1 MDYTLIIIVTI
12 VVTTLFV
19 HQLANRAFGIRLSMK
34 PLALCALFSVCISLI
49 LPRVIVGFAGLAGTI
64 GVLAVCAIVFAYFV
78 VCYEETIEAKMSAAS
93 EQTLMSSFS
102 RLNTETAGGETT
114 SIEGNAAYE
123 GRSVCEQTLGDF
135 DPLENQKAVLF
146 SSADE
151 IVVLSSA
158 DEVTIEHQPTEL
170 LQTDIPE
177 LEAANF
183 STDDSELINPIIIAN
198 DDGDGQ
204 LDKDELSES
213 TAVLVSI
220 DELAIEHQP
229 IELLQPDIPESESAN
244 FVADDAEFSSPT
256 IITDEDSDR
265 KLVEDELAESTTVLV
280 STDELAI
287 EHQPIELLQL
297 DIPELE
303 ADNFIADD
311 TEFISPTIITDE
323 DCDNS
328 LEVVYVSETTNT
340 GIINLHDNQQ
350 SNINMTEVIDSV
362 EKCGFS
368 FLDDKSLDELL
379 DYAFQQQEE
388 KNFDHALFAFKNIL
402 KQFPSSTVAPFAVI
416 EIGNLL
422 KTRGAYDEAI
432 QVFADAKNLPAL
444 QTKNQFEKEFVNAIA
459 HLRII
464 KNTLI
469 HRRLGLL
476 PFHEIPA
483 AVCEEI
489 DTEFREWLKLTQI

>member
-19 HQLANRAFGIRLSMK
+19 HQLANRVFGIRLSMK

-102 RLNTETAGGETT
+102 RLNIETADRETT
-114 SIEGNAAYE
+114 SNEGNAAYE
-123 GRSVCEQTLGDF
+123 GGSVCEQTVGDF
-135 DPLENQKAVLF
+135 DPLENQ
-146 SSADE
+146 
-151 IVVLSSA
+151 
-158 DEVTIEHQPTEL
+158 
-170 LQTDIPE
+170 
-177 LEAANF
+177 
-183 STDDSELINPIIIAN
+183 
-198 DDGDGQ
+198 
-204 LDKDELSES
+204 
-213 TAVLVSI
+213 
-220 DELAIEHQP
+220 LAIEHQP
-229 IELLQPDIPESESAN
+229 IELLQPDIPELEADN
-244 FVADDAEFSSPT
+244 FVADDGQFNSLTS
-256 IITDEDSDR
+256 ITDEANDR
-265 KLVEDELAESTTVLV
+265 QLNEDELADSTAIPV
-280 STDELAI
+280 STDE
-287 EHQPIELLQL
+287 
-297 DIPELE
+297 
-303 ADNFIADD
+303 
-311 TEFISPTIITDE
+311 
-323 DCDNS
+323 
-328 LEVVYVSETTNT
+328 VVS
-340 GIINLHDNQQ
+340 
-350 SNINMTEVIDSV
+350 SNINMTEVIDPV
-362 EKCGFS
+362 EKYGFS
-368 FLDDKSLDELL
+368 FLDNKSLDELL
-379 DYAFQQQEE
+379 DFAFQQQEE

-432 QVFADAKNLPAL
+432 QVFADAKTLPAL
-444 QTKNQFEKEFVNAIA
+444 QTENQFEKEFVNAIA

-476 PFHEIPA
+476 PFHQLPA
-483 AVCEEI
+483 TVCEEI

>member
-19 HQLANRAFGIRLSMK
+19 HQLANRVFGIRLSMK

-102 RLNTETAGGETT
+102 RLNTETADGETT

-151 IVVLSSA
+151 IVVLSGA
-158 DEVTIEHQPTEL
+158 
-170 LQTDIPE
+170 
-177 LEAANF
+177 
-183 STDDSELINPIIIAN
+183 
-198 DDGDGQ
+198 
-204 LDKDELSES
+204 
-213 TAVLVSI
+213 

-244 FVADDAEFSSPT
+244 FVADDAEFISPT

-362 EKCGFS
+362 KKCGFS

>member
-1 MDYTLIIIVTI
+1 M
-12 VVTTLFV
+12 VTTLFV

-102 RLNTETAGGETT
+102 RLNTETADGETT

-151 IVVLSSA
+151 IVVLSGA
-158 DEVTIEHQPTEL
+158 
-170 LQTDIPE
+170 
-177 LEAANF
+177 
-183 STDDSELINPIIIAN
+183 
-198 DDGDGQ
+198 
-204 LDKDELSES
+204 
-213 TAVLVSI
+213 

-244 FVADDAEFSSPT
+244 FVADDAEFISPT

-362 EKCGFS
+362 KKCGFS

>member
-12 VVTTLFV
+12 VVTTLIV
-19 HQLANRAFGIRLSMK
+19 HQLANRVFGIRLSMK

-49 LPRVIVGFAGLAGTI
+49 LPRIIVGFAGLAGTI

-102 RLNTETAGGETT
+102 RLNTETADGETT
-114 SIEGNAAYE
+114 SSEGNAAYE
-123 GRSVCEQTLGDF
+123 GGSVCEQTVGDF
-135 DPLENQKAVLF
+135 DPLENQKAALF

-158 DEVTIEHQPTEL
+158 DELTIEHQPIEL
-170 LQTDIPE
+170 LQSDIPE
-177 LEAANF
+177 LEADNF
-183 STDDSELINPIIIAN
+183 VADNTEFSSPIIITN
-198 DDGDGQ
+198 EDSDRQ
-204 LDKDELSES
+204 LNEDELAES
-213 TAVLVSI
+213 TAVLVST
-220 DELAIEHQP
+220 DEAAIEHQP
-229 IELLQPDIPESESAN
+229 IELLQPDIPELEADN
-244 FVADDAEFSSPT
+244 FVADDGQFNSLTS
-256 IITDEDSDR
+256 ITDEANDR
-265 KLVEDELAESTTVLV
+265 QLNEDELADSTAIPV
-280 STDELAI
+280 STDE
-287 EHQPIELLQL
+287 
-297 DIPELE
+297 
-303 ADNFIADD
+303 
-311 TEFISPTIITDE
+311 
-323 DCDNS
+323 
-328 LEVVYVSETTNT
+328 VVS
-340 GIINLHDNQQ
+340 
-350 SNINMTEVIDSV
+350 SNINMTEVIDPV
-362 EKCGFS
+362 EKYGFS
-368 FLDDKSLDELL
+368 FLDNKSLDELL
-379 DYAFQQQEE
+379 DFAFQQQEE

-432 QVFADAKNLPAL
+432 QVFADAKTLPAL
-444 QTKNQFEKEFVNAIA
+444 QTENQFEKEFVNAIA

>member
-49 LPRVIVGFAGLAGTI
+49 LPRIIVGFAGLAGTI

-102 RLNTETAGGETT
+102 RLNTETADGETT
-114 SIEGNAAYE
+114 SSEGNAAYE
-123 GRSVCEQTLGDF
+123 VGSVCEQTVGDF
-135 DPLENQKAVLF
+135 DPLENQ
-146 SSADE
+146 
-151 IVVLSSA
+151 
-158 DEVTIEHQPTEL
+158 
-170 LQTDIPE
+170 
-177 LEAANF
+177 
-183 STDDSELINPIIIAN
+183 
-198 DDGDGQ
+198 
-204 LDKDELSES
+204 
-213 TAVLVSI
+213 
-220 DELAIEHQP
+220 LAIEHQP

-244 FVADDAEFSSPT
+244 FVADDA
-256 IITDEDSDR
+256 
-265 KLVEDELAESTTVLV
+265 
-280 STDELAI
+280 
-287 EHQPIELLQL
+287 
-297 DIPELE
+297 
-303 ADNFIADD
+303 
-311 TEFISPTIITDE
+311 EFISPTIITDE

-444 QTKNQFEKEFVNAIA
+444 QTENQFEKEFVNAIA